1 MAKKDKDKKSKKKDK
16 NGSPDTVEAVRSA
29 VERTFQATAEG
40 AQAGRGRAQDLV
52 QDVTAAA
59 ARVRELFEESR
70 VLDDL
75 KGLRREVELL
85 ARRVADLEVR
95 GASKSSASTSA
106 PSTPAAGAT
115 SAATGRTAARK
126 SPARS
131 SAARKP

>member
-1 MAKKDKDKKSKKKDK
+1 MAKKDKEKKSKKKAK
-16 NGSPDTVEAVRSA
+16 NGAPDTVEAVRSA

-95 GASKSSASTSA
+95 GASQSSESTSA
-106 PSTPAAGAT
+106 PSTPAARSFSQ
-115 SAATGRTAARK
+115 SA
-126 SPARS
+126 S
-131 SAARKP
+131 SVRG

>member
-16 NGSPDTVEAVRSA
+16 NGAPDTVEAVRSA

-40 AQAGRGRAQDLV
+40 AQASRGRAQDLV

-59 ARVRELFEESR
+59 QRVREMFEESR

-95 GASKSSASTSA
+95 GASKSSSAGSTSA
-106 PSTPAAGAT
+106 PSTAAETPAA
-115 SAATGRTAARK
+115 RARR
-126 SPARS
+126 AHG
-131 SAARKP
+131 

>member
-1 MAKKDKDKKSKKKDK
+1 MAKKDKDKKTKKKAQ
-16 NGSPDTVEAVRSA
+16 NEAADTVEAVRSA

-40 AQAGRGRAQDLV
+40 AQAGRGRAHDLV

-85 ARRVADLEVR
+85 SRRVADLEVR
-95 GASKSSASTSA
+95 GASERSSAGSTSA
-106 PSTPAAGAT
+106 PSTAAETPAA
-115 SAATGRTAARK
+115 
-126 SPARS
+126 
-131 SAARKP
+131 